1 MYYSLV
7 CAFLEIKN
15 ILTLIRMVLF
25 CIPISVGGRFF
36 LQPMVRL
43 LLIYYLVT
51 VCVSELDFQ
60 CRGWDRTH
68 RMTWDGAKFMVIEWR
83 LVWR

>member
-1 MYYSLV
+1 
-7 CAFLEIKN
+7 
-15 ILTLIRMVLF
+15 
-25 CIPISVGGRFF
+25 
-36 LQPMVRL
+36 MVRL